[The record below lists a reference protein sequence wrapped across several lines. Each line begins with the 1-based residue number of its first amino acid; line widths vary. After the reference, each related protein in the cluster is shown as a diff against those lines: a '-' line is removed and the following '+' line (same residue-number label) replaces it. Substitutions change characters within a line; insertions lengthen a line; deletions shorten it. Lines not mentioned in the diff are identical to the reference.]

1 MNRLRGIAD
10 SFTEIVS
17 IAKTVLSTIWFWV
30 PVAYALYFLAQ
41 LWLIFFVHPLTAFVA
56 ASLLGFYAVYLEGK
70 RAATRYS
77 LKKTMFLSAAHTF
90 GSGPE
95 PIDRQEWEIERT
107 VEEYADLLKKRKQKR
122 R

>member
-1 MNRLRGIAD
+1 MNRIGNIAD
-10 SFTEIVS
+10 SFAEIVS
-17 IAKTVLSTIWFWV
+17 IAKTVLSTMWFWV

-41 LWLIFFVHPLTAFVA
+41 LWLIFFVHPLTAFVT

-95 PIDRQEWEIERT
+95 PIDRQEWEIERK
-107 VEEYADLLKKRKQKR
+107 VEEYADLLKEGKRKKR
-122 R
+122 

>member
-10 SFTEIVS
+10 SFTETVL

-30 PVAYALYFLAQ
+30 PVVYALFFLAQ
-41 LWLIFFVHPLTAFVA
+41 LWLMFFVHPLTAFVA
-56 ASLLGFYAVYLEGK
+56 PSILGFYAVYLEGR
-70 RAATRYS
+70 RAASRYS

-95 PIDRQEWEIERT
+95 PIDRQEWEVEQT
-107 VEEYADLLKKRKQKR
+107 VEEYADLLKKGKKKR